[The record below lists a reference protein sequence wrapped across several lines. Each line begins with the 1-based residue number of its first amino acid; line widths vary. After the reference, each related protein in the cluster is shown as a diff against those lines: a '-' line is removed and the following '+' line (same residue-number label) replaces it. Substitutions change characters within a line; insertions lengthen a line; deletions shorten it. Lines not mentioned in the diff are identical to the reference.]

1 MKVLTPEE
9 CPKWLKDAG
18 ISHDP
23 YRGVGEASHHYMT
36 GGLTDAR
43 RSIAFARNLI
53 RAVEPKGDHLLE
65 ITDWS
70 TYQEDE
76 MAVVQSVRA
85 SFGETRWLIKS
96 PGHVFLSSDLDL
108 CVGLFALT
116 IAYGWSSFIYTSKP
130 RLTIF
135 NWEGDMF
142 EFWSDEKKTIEVTK
156 KFCRLHELPKHER
169 DA

>member
-1 MKVLTPEE
+1 MKALTPEE
-9 CPKWLKDAG
+9 CPSWLKSAG

-23 YRGVGEASHHYMT
+23 FRGFGEASNHFMT
-36 GGLTDAR
+36 GGLTDTR
-43 RSIAFARNLI
+43 RSIAFARNLL
-53 RAVEPKGDHLLE
+53 VYGLQPNTECLLE

-70 TYQEDE
+70 LYTEDE
-76 MAVVQSVRA
+76 MAVVQSLRA

-96 PGHVFLSSDLDL
+96 PGHVFAPSDLNL

-116 IAYGWSSFIYTSKP
+116 IAYGWNSYIYIPTP

-142 EFWSDEKKTIEVTK
+142 EFLSDEKKSMQVVEEYG
-156 KFCRLHELPKHER
+156 RSHELPKHES
-169 DA
+169 A